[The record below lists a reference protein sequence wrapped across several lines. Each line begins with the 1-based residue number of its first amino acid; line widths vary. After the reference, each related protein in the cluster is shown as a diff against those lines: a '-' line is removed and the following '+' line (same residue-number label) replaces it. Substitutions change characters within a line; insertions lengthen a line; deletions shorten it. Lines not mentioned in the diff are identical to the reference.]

1 MITDIHCHYVP
12 DQFFKFA
19 RSRPEFSIAVKRQEG
34 DAVDLDIRGMHFG
47 LNTTFFQMEKQ
58 LERMRRDGV
67 ERAMLSQATP
77 FIDYHL
83 DAVLATG
90 SRDRLQRRI
99 GGGDCAGSHA
109 LRGLGAAAHA
119 RPGGRRQRIAPLVV
133 REHRFIGGHIASNVR
148 GHYLNDPQFTPVV
161 EAAVE
166 LGVPLFVHPADP
178 LGKRTARAIT
188 SSQSWRVICSTA
200 RSTS

>member
-19 RSRPEFSIAVKRQEG
+19 RSRPEFAIAVKRQEG

-83 DAVLATG
+83 DAVLAAEAAIVFN
-90 SRDRLQRRI
+90 D
-99 GGGDCAGSHA
+99 
-109 LRGLGAAAHA
+109 GLAAAIMKPDRTHFGGWA
-119 RPGGRRQRIAPLVV
+119 LLPVRRPGGRRQRRIAPL
-133 REHRFIGGHIASNVR
+133 RPRTSLHWWAHRFPCPR
-148 GHYLNDPQFTPVV
+148 
-161 EAAVE
+161 
-166 LGVPLFVHPADP
+166 PL
-178 LGKRTARAIT
+178 
-188 SSQSWRVICSTA
+188 SE
-200 RSTS
+200 